1 MSEQRH
7 TTNEVGDGAENTA
20 AGRNPDG
27 TPCECQRPS
36 GGRCPPWCRHE
47 RHEVR
52 DLTDRLCDASVDDRD
67 VSTSDI
73 FRALGYEVRSTKRG
87 PYKRGL
93 DSPRWTSLSRP
104 LWSLED
110 ARRLVDSH
118 APWLTVELAWSPG
131 GEATCRVSGPALE
144 RRSFLAPTPHRALVA
159 TLLVALEL
167 NS

>member
-1 MSEQRH
+1 MSV
-7 TTNEVGDGAENTA
+7 TLV
-20 AGRNPDG
+20 
-27 TPCECQRPS
+27 
-36 GGRCPPWCRHE
+36 
-47 RHEVR
+47 
-52 DLTDRLCDASVDDRD
+52 DLLCDASIDDRD
-67 VSTSDI
+67 IDTVDI
-73 FRALGYEVRSTKRG
+73 FLALGYEVTRHARG

-104 LWSLED
+104 IWSLED

-159 TLLVALEL
+159 ALLVALEL